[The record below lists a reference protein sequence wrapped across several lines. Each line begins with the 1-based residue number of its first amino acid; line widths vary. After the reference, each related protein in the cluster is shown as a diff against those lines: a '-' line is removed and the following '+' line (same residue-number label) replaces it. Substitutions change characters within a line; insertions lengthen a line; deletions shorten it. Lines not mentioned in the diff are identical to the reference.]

1 MLRITQLKVSID
13 KIEEE
18 KEIATLKKEVSK
30 FMRIEEGRILDVR
43 IQKKSIDARKKAEI
57 KYIYTVDVTITK
69 EEQYI
74 KRNRNQNITV
84 AKDTQYSFVP
94 TGKKPL
100 KNPIIVV
107 GTGPAGL
114 FCAYMLAK
122 EGYRPIVL
130 ERGADIDTRVADVN
144 TFWKTRKL
152 DPESN
157 VQFGEG
163 GAGTF
168 SDGKLNTVVKDVSGR
183 NRLVYETFVNHGG
196 PKEILYQNKPHI
208 GTDRLRDVVRS
219 MREQI
224 IAWGGE
230 VRFKSKMTD
239 LVIEN
244 GRIKAV
250 MVNDKEQIACD
261 VCVLALGHSA
271 RDSFEMM
278 YNRGI
283 PMEQKNFAIG
293 LRIEHPQ
300 EMISRS
306 QYGEAYHKLPAAD
319 YKLTYHASNGRSI
332 YSFCMCPGGYVVNSS
347 SEEGHMVVNG
357 MSNYKRDAI
366 NANSALVVNVT
377 TEDFE
382 GDSPLAGMYFQ
393 RKYEKAAYDLANGFV
408 PVQRFGDFKEDKES
422 KNLGVIKP
430 NIKGEYAL
438 SNLRKCIPLYVAD
451 AIIEGVEYFEGK
463 IAGFGNEDAILS
475 GVETRTSSPVRILRN
490 EGLESNILGLYPCG
504 EGAGYAGG
512 ITSAAMDGI
521 KVFEAIATCYTNKKL
536 KIL

>member
-1 MLRITQLKVSID
+1 MIRITQLKVSID
-13 KIEEE
+13 KIKDGREVEQ
-18 KEIATLKKEVSK
+18 LKKEAARSLHIEPAK
-30 FMRIEEGRILDVR
+30 IEELVIR
-43 IQKKSIDARKKAEI
+43 KKSIDARKSAEI
-57 KYIYTVDVTITK
+57 KYIYTIDVSVSK
-69 EEQYI
+69 EEQLL
-74 KRNRNQNITV
+74 KRNHNQNITI
-84 AKDTQYSFVP
+84 AKDTKYSFAP
-94 TGKKPL
+94 TGHQKP
-100 KNPIIVV
+100 KHRPVVV

-122 EGYRPIVL
+122 AGYKPIVL
-130 ERGADIDTRVADVN
+130 ERGADVDTRVADVN
-144 TFWKTRKL
+144 DFWKTRKL
-152 DPESN
+152 KPESN

-168 SDGKLNTVVKDVSGR
+168 SDGKLNTVVKDPSGR
-183 NRLVYETFVNHGG
+183 NRLVYEIFVEHGA
-196 PKEILYQNKPHI
+196 PEEILYQNKPHI

-219 MREQI
+219 MRQQI

-230 VRFKSKMTD
+230 VRFYSKMTD
-239 LVIEN
+239 LLIEE
-244 GRIKAV
+244 GKLIGV
-250 MVNDKEQIACD
+250 LVNDSIKLDCNL
-261 VCVLALGHSA
+261 CVLALGHSA

-278 YNRGI
+278 YQRKL

-300 EMISRS
+300 EIISKS
-306 QYGEAYHKLPAAD
+306 QYKEAYHKLPPAD

-332 YSFCMCPGGYVVNSS
+332 YSFCMCPGGYVVNAS

-366 NANSALVVNVT
+366 NANSAMVVNVT

-393 RKYEKAAYDLANGFV
+393 RKYEKAAYELGNGRV
-408 PVQRFGDFKEDKES
+408 PIQRFGDFKANEAS
-422 KNLGVIKP
+422 TSLGEMTP
-430 NIKGEYAL
+430 NIKGEYSFA
-438 SNLRKCIPLYVAD
+438 NLRKCVPNYVAD
-451 AIIEGVEYFEGK
+451 AIIEGVQYFDSK
-463 IAGFGNEDAILS
+463 ITGFGNEDALLS

-490 EGLESNILGLYPCG
+490 DDLESTVAGIYPCG

-521 KVFEAIATCYTNKKL
+521 KVYEAIANKYSNEY
-536 KIL
+536 

>member
-13 KIEEE
+13 KIEDE
-18 KEIATLKKEVSK
+18 KEIKQLKKEAAK
-30 FMRIEEGRILDVR
+30 MMHIEEGRIVDLTIV
-43 IQKKSIDARKKAEI
+43 KKSIDARKKAEI
-57 KYIYTVDVTITK
+57 KYIYAVDVAILK
-69 EEQYI
+69 EEQFI
-74 KRNRNQNITV
+74 KRNRNQNIVV
-84 AKDTQYSFVP
+84 ANNTLYSFAP
-94 TGKKPL
+94 TGTKPL
-100 KNPIIVV
+100 KNPPVVV

-130 ERGADIDTRVADVN
+130 ERGADVDTRVSDVN
-144 TFWKTRKL
+144 GFWKSRKL
-152 DPESN
+152 NPESN

-168 SDGKLNTVVKDVSGR
+168 SDGKLNTVVKDPSGR

-230 VRFKSKMTD
+230 VRFHSKMTD

-244 GRIKAV
+244 GQIIAV
-250 MVNDKEQIACD
+250 MVNDKEQIDCE

-278 YNRGI
+278 HGRGI

-300 EMISRS
+300 EMISKS
-306 QYGEAYHKLPAAD
+306 QYGEEYPKLPAAD

-393 RKYEKAAYDLANGFV
+393 RNYEKAAYELAQGFV
-408 PVQRFGDFKEDKES
+408 PVQRFGDFRDNIES
-422 KNLGVIKP
+422 NSIGNITP

-438 SNLRKCIPLYVAD
+438 SNLRKCVPNYVAD

-490 EGLESNILGLYPCG
+490 EGLQSAILGIYPCG

-521 KVFEAIATCYTNKKL
+521 KVYEAIASCFTK
-536 KIL
+536 